1 MGYSEDEIFDYVE
14 KNLPK
19 EKLEEMKKI
28 IDANAELKEEVLKI
42 ENGIAI
48 GMKLVQYEAD
58 NSNLNF
64 DAVREKAE
72 QKLQGVK

>member
-1 MGYSEDEIFDYVE
+1 
-14 KNLPK
+14 
-19 EKLEEMKKI
+19 MKKI
-28 IDANAELKEEVLKI
+28 IDANAGLKEKVLKI
-42 ENGIAI
+42 ENGMAI

-72 QKLQGVK
+72 QKLKELNKNQTNKNNLKKKTI